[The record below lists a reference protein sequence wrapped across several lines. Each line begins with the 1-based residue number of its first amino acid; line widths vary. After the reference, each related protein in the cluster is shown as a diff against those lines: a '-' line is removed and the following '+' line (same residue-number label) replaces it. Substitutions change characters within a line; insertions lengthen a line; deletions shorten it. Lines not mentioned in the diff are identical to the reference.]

1 MNEGRPVPVV
11 RDEHGAI
18 LGADYRQTDLA
29 PEGVR
34 VPGRV
39 SARVVMPGDTIRVEW
54 TEADQIV
61 HRVVKDDDVVRLIA
75 GEHAGDLHV
84 FVRSLDDLVD
94 VVAVGA
100 FER

>member
-18 LGADYRQTDLA
+18 LGADYRQTELA

-39 SARVVMPGDTIRVEW
+39 PARVVFPGDRVTIAGIEAVVRRV
-54 TEADQIV
+54 
-61 HRVVKDDDVVRLIA
+61 HKGDVVRLITRTDK
-75 GEHAGDLHV
+75 GGQIVFERRPDEIVHV
-84 FVRSLDDLVD
+84 SG
-94 VVAVGA
+94 VGA